1 MFVACFGQYI
11 VPYDPND
18 CLSQSCKLF
27 VDVDQ
32 KKPPYAPEETTIEV
46 KIGQKDV
53 TLPPN
58 TPPPPG
64 APQHEFKESKLGE

>member
-1 MFVACFGQYI
+1 M
-11 VPYDPND
+11 
-18 CLSQSCKLF
+18 
-27 VDVDQ
+27 DVDQ

>member
-1 MFVACFGQYI
+1 M
-11 VPYDPND
+11 
-18 CLSQSCKLF
+18 SQSCKLF

-32 KKPPYAPEETTIEV
+32 KKPPYAPEEPTIEV

-58 TPPPPG
+58 APPPPG
-64 APQHEFKESKLGE
+64 APQHESRKASWRMKGIPSSPQIF